1 MSTFVSVGNAKQP
14 FTRLL
19 NTVVEIADK
28 LPKPLIVQHG
38 HTPFSYKE
46 CEAYDFIEMDKYLKL
61 INDSK
66 ILIFHAGAGSIISAL
81 HAGKIPIVMPRLAEL
96 GEHVN
101 NHQLELANALVS
113 INKVIAVN
121 NKKELN
127 DAVLQGNFNQT
138 KYIFEQSE
146 ISMIKIVAKA
156 LDEYSNSLRIS
167 DRV

>member
-1 MSTFVSVGNAKQP
+1 VSTFVSVGNARQP
-14 FTRLL
+14 FVRLL
-19 NTVVEIADK
+19 DAVVEIADK

-38 HTPFSYKE
+38 HTPFSYKG
-46 CEAYDFIEMDKYLKL
+46 CEAYDFIEMDEYLKL

-101 NHQLELANALVS
+101 NHQLELTNALAS
-113 INKVIAVN
+113 INKVIAVK
-121 NKKELN
+121 NKEELEN
-127 DAVLQGNFNQT
+127 AVRLNTAHHIASSSGT
-138 KYIFEQSE
+138 D
-146 ISMIKIVAKA
+146 MIRIVAKT
-156 LDEYSNSLRIS
+156 LNEYSNSLRIS